1 MHGLILQQCHSYLR
15 QDILRTG
22 RASISTTCTSFMP
35 AKKKGTIR
43 GFEDPMSVHD
53 EAIEVENKQNFGNL
67 RLYNKRHLR
76 EHKRGLSKKFPEYC
90 HHYGVRPTGVV
101 QQGGYSEEIP
111 EMTPELVVPDLTDFK
126 LKPYVSYR
134 TKEIFQEPFTAK
146 DLFNVVYGRKILKDY
161 KEGKLDDKGD
171 SLEPSEEEL
180 MTADTAIMN
189 ARKTGSDIFSGGEE
203 KSKLWKL
210 NYDRGIKKK

>member
-1 MHGLILQQCHSYLR
+1 
-15 QDILRTG
+15 
-22 RASISTTCTSFMP
+22 MP

-111 EMTPELVVPDLTDFK
+111 EMTPELGN
-126 LKPYVSYR
+126 
-134 TKEIFQEPFTAK
+134 I
-146 DLFNVVYGRKILKDY
+146 
-161 KEGKLDDKGD
+161 
-171 SLEPSEEEL
+171 
-180 MTADTAIMN
+180 IMN
-189 ARKTGSDIFSGGEE
+189 
-203 KSKLWKL
+203 
-210 NYDRGIKKK
+210 